1 MTRRTQWLLVVLTW
15 VAHAEPTILKLYQ
28 PPRKTKAKPKPATTS
43 QGLRPK
49 EEPSDAHADAIPT
62 PTRTETKPI
71 PDPPSST
78 PTTNPNSNSRAQE
91 RSARNMK
98 IQSIRNKPVFPPAA
112 IAPVVLTNIFA
123 SCKTN
128 RFLVAGVLA
137 VTAVTTKAFRS
148 EAVRRAFYFWRRA
161 SPIVG
166 HYLFTQWWLQCTRA
180 DQEKRDFVYAQLHTR
195 YCQPT
200 MDIIANLRGMYAK
213 IGQILSARQ
222 DILPVQYVTLFET
235 LHDVIPQWPIETIQ
249 EIVSKALE
257 NEFGLTWDDVFESM
271 DAQALGSAS
280 IGQVHRAVL
289 KEATE
294 TTLRKTTGYSGGNVV
309 AVKVMHPGA
318 EERFAHDLQVFR
330 WLRRMA
336 LPDWT
341 STLDELERR
350 MMTEFDY
357 REEAKALAQVRANM
371 AQSPYWDR
379 VCVPEPLES
388 LCCKEVLVMEMLN
401 GPKLINAIE
410 DDVVRA
416 FGDREKGADFIAQ
429 RKQDVLTGKS
439 ADIKSSLHS
448 VGPIGQIMLRSLVK
462 RCRRYIKLLVDV
474 HGKQIFV
481 DGCFNGDPHF
491 GNVLLL
497 DDGRLG
503 LIDYGQTQRLTDNE
517 RIGMAKVVACLSQE
531 CDDATIASAMR
542 ELGFSVEREP
552 DDAMMVKYANIFFD
566 SDQEGSDLGFATPS
580 LYFSSLTAEN
590 PLTSIPDA
598 ASKLFC
604 APVCRR
610 GWSTQHAGYF
620 AKRFSPF
627 LLQFMLHESAFSFV
641 EWVLPLEA
649 AKFARVNG
657 GGDML
662 TKLLWMPAISR
673 IETHTVCTGSTCGQ
687 FP

>member
-1 MTRRTQWLLVVLTW
+1 MTRRTWLLVVLTW

-28 PPRKTKAKPKPATTS
+28 PPRKAKAKPATTS
-43 QGLRPK
+43 QVLRPK
-49 EEPSDAHADAIPT
+49 EETALPDAIPT
-62 PTRTETKPI
+62 PTTTEIKPI
-71 PDPPSST
+71 PDPPPTLPST
-78 PTTNPNSNSRAQE
+78 DYTNPNNSRARE
-91 RSARNMK
+91 RSAMNIKMH
-98 IQSIRNKPVFPPAA
+98 SIRNKLIFPPAVT
-112 IAPVVLTNIFA
+112 PVLTHIFA

-128 RFLVAGVLA
+128 RFLVAGVLS

-166 HYLFTQWWLQCTRA
+166 HYLFTQWWLNWSRA
-180 DQEKRDFVYAQLHTR
+180 DQEKRDTVYRQLHTR

-213 IGQILSARQ
+213 IGQILSGRE
-222 DILPVQYVTLFET
+222 DILPLQYVALFET
-235 LHDVIPQWPIETIQ
+235 LHDVIPQWPIEKIQ
-249 EIVSKALE
+249 EIVSESLE

-280 IGQVHRAVL
+280 VGQVHRAVL
-289 KEATE
+289 KEAAE

-336 LPDWT
+336 LPEWT
-341 STLDELERR
+341 SVLDELERR

-357 REEAKALAQVRANM
+357 REEAKSLAQVRANM

-379 VCVPEPLES
+379 VRIPEPLES

-410 DDVVRA
+410 DEVVRA
-416 FGDREKGADFIAQ
+416 FGDREKGADFIAR
-429 RKQDVLTGKS
+429 RKQEVLTGKC
-439 ADIKSSLHS
+439 ADNESSLPS
-448 VGPIGQIMLRSLVK
+448 VGPIGNIMLRSLVK

-474 HGKQIFV
+474 HGNQIFV

-491 GNVLLL
+491 GNVLLS

-503 LIDYGQTQRLTDNE
+503 LIDYGQTRRLTENE
-517 RIGMAKVVACLSQE
+517 RLGMAKVVASLGQE
-531 CDDATIASAMR
+531 CDNATIASAMR

-552 DDAMMVKYANIFFD
+552 DDTMMVKYANIFFD
-566 SDQEGSDLGFATPS
+566 SDQEGSDLGFATPHH
-580 LYFSSLTAEN
+580 YFSSLMAEN

-598 ASKLFC
+598 ASKSFC

-610 GWSTQHAGYF
+610 GWSTQHG
-620 AKRFSPF
+620 
-627 LLQFMLHESAFSFV
+627 
-641 EWVLPLEA
+641 
-649 AKFARVNG
+649 
-657 GGDML
+657 
-662 TKLLWMPAISR
+662 
-673 IETHTVCTGSTCGQ
+673 
-687 FP
+687 